1 MYIWTVMTVPQP
13 NFSMSFD
20 EEPRRKSPT
29 STFFGLNPVMVLENP
44 VKSSEAGVGAAA
56 AEM

>member
-1 MYIWTVMTVPQP
+1 MTVPQP
-13 NFSMSFD
+13 DFSMSFD